1 LGLGPVSLRALGRP
15 RRDWGWAPGP
25 VVAPA
30 VYAPALVGFVGPVGV
45 SVNVGIPV
53 PPFGWVALGF
63 GEPVLPW
70 WGPVGFIGRP
80 FWGGWY
86 GPRIVNNV
94 VINNTRIVNATAINR
109 FQNMNVHN
117 AVVGVPRDQFG
128 RGRVRL
134 ARLGPNDL
142 QKLQPV
148 HGQLGI
154 KPDRGES
161 RSQLGSRV
169 ATARGD

>member
-1 LGLGPVSLRALGRP
+1 
-15 RRDWGWAPGP
+15 
-25 VVAPA
+25 
-30 VYAPALVGFVGPVGV
+30 LVGFVGPVGV
-45 SVNVGIPV
+45 SVNVGIGIPV
-53 PPFGWVALGF
+53 PPLGWVALGF

-80 FWGGWY
+80 FWGGWS
-86 GPRIVNNV
+86 GPHIVNNV
-94 VINNTRIVNATAINR
+94 VINNTRIVNATTINK

-134 ARLGPNDL
+134 ARFGPNDL

-154 KPDRGES
+154 KPVAASLGPNSGRAS
-161 RSQLGSRV
+161 RPPEGTDKRPMI
-169 ATARGD
+169 ATRAPQDPARRL